1 MILDE
6 AVHHTN
12 THLLTQEF
20 EYAAPTSIPEV
31 INLLT
36 QYGDRARLISGGT
49 YLLVQMKME
58 QIAPQCLIDI
68 RHLPEL
74 TGFAFD
80 NGVRI
85 GANETIRVVRD
96 EPVIQTIY
104 TALSEACAAFGSMQ
118 IEIMGTLGGNVCN
131 GSPASDTVPALLA
144 FDAQLDLAGPEGQ
157 RVMALTDFLRGP
169 GQTALRRSE
178 LLTAIRL
185 PEPRSGTGSAFI
197 KISRV
202 IADLAKAS
210 VAAVI
215 VREGDRIVECRLAFG
230 SVAPTVMRAKR
241 AEAFLI
247 GKTFTSEVALEAGQ
261 IASEEIAPIDDV
273 RSTAWYRR
281 EVAKALTHD
290 VVQLAWRRAANS
302 HRRSVVS
309 QLHNNSRAPYL
320 ARRISHRVT
329 ADEDRQ
335 IQLTING
342 EKRRLWVKPN
352 DLLINVLREKLELT
366 GTKYGCGL
374 GECGACTIHL
384 NGQPA
389 LACLVLAV
397 AADGS
402 EVSTV
407 EGLQG
412 PNGELDPLQQAF
424 IDHAAFQCGYCTPGM
439 LMMTKALLAEI
450 PAPSQDEIRDYLKV
464 NRCRC
469 TGFASIVRAVMSV
482 AQPNGNGSKKT

>member
-1 MILDE
+1 MIIEQE
-6 AVHHTN
+6 AHHTN
-12 THLLTQEF
+12 THLLTTEF
-20 EYAAPTSIPEV
+20 EYAAPGSIAETLE
-31 INLLT
+31 LL
-36 QYGDRARLISGGT
+36 RARGDEARVLAGGT
-49 YLLVQMKME
+49 YLLVQLKME
-58 QIAPQCLIDI
+58 QLSPRSLIDI
-68 RHLPEL
+68 RWLPEL
-74 TGFAFD
+74 RGRSFEDGA
-80 NGVRI
+80 RL
-85 GANETIRVVRD
+85 GANETIRAVRD
-96 EPVIQTIY
+96 DAHIQAQY
-104 TALSEACAAFGSMQ
+104 TALAEACAAFGSMQ

-144 FDAQLDLAGPEGQ
+144 FDAELDLIGPDGA
-157 RVMALTDFLRGP
+157 RTLALADFLRGP
-169 GQTALRRSE
+169 GRTALRPHE
-178 LLTAIRL
+178 LLKSIHL
-185 PEPRSGTGSAFI
+185 PLPRPGTGSAFI

-202 IADLAKAS
+202 VADLAKAS

-215 VREGDRIVECRLAFG
+215 VRENDRIVDCRLAFG
-230 SVAPTVMRAKR
+230 SVAPVVMRARR

-247 GKTFTSEVALEAGQ
+247 GQTFSTETALEAGR

-290 VVQLAWRRAANS
+290 AVQLAWERSTGQQANGREADRA
-302 HRRSVVS
+302 VV
-309 QLHNNSRAPYL
+309 LLTPPTK
-320 ARRISHRVT
+320 RVMRPVA
-329 ADEDRQ
+329 ADEYRE
-335 IQLTING
+335 IKLVVNG
-342 EKRRLWVKPN
+342 AAQRLWVKPN

-384 NGQPA
+384 NGRPA

-412 PNGELDPLQQAF
+412 ADGKLDPLQQAF
-424 IDHAAFQCGYCTPGM
+424 IDHGAFQCGYCTPGM
-439 LMMTKALLAEI
+439 LMMTKALLAEN
-450 PAPSQDEIRDYLKV
+450 PTPSQDDIRDYLKV

-469 TGFASIVRAVMSV
+469 TGFASIVRAVLSTV
-482 AQPNGNGSKKT
+482 EPNGTH